1 MMTLRNSASK
11 WALVSVL
18 ALSGCAIKSDG
29 PREITI
35 PPTYS
40 DKIPIPKVEP
50 TQLVDVNWKVMN
62 KDELAKFL
70 QENKDKDFVIY
81 ALDETNNVNL
91 VGNIQ
96 ELNRYIKSQQEVIN
110 YLIKIIDARTQK

>member
-11 WALVSVL
+11 LALVVVL
-18 ALSGCAIKSDG
+18 ALTGCVTKPQKPI
-29 PREITI
+29 EITI
-35 PPTYS
+35 PPAYS

-62 KDELAKFL
+62 QQELAKFL
-70 QENKDKDFVIY
+70 EDNKGKDFVIY